1 MQIQVDRLISANYTG
16 NAEVEAKRLLDRNKH
31 LEKKLEQRRK
41 KKWKKFT
48 NRVDYGYFKPRDMT
62 QLQQTGGIIKGL
74 DEEKVEVDVESIQGV
89 GKKRTHAE
97 VLSKVVKNTVGTH
110 SKPKNTDKT
119 KSWNVMFLRPIVVCV
134 GTIKLKVGRI
144 FTLK

>member
-48 NRVDYGYFKPRDMT
+48 NRVDYGYFQRKDMIR
-62 QLQQTGGIIKGL
+62 LQKTGGII
-74 DEEKVEVDVESIQGV
+74 EELNQG
-89 GKKRTHAE
+89 
-97 VLSKVVKNTVGTH
+97 
-110 SKPKNTDKT
+110 
-119 KSWNVMFLRPIVVCV
+119 
-134 GTIKLKVGRI
+134 
-144 FTLK
+144 